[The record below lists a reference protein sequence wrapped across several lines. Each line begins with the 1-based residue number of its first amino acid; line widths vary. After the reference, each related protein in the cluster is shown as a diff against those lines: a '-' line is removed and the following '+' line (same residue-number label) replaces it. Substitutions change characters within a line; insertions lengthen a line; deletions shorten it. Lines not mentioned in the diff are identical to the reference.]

1 MMYTAAGGHKRQNG
15 KSRRGRS
22 SRPISVRK
30 RIGIALLII
39 VLFAVVG
46 TLLLDLRVRPI
57 IEKTT
62 QYQAGITAEGIL
74 NAAIADVIDEE
85 SFTYDDLVTV
95 KYDESGKVT
104 AIEANMRLINQLK
117 SRTALVINEEIKQIE
132 HHDLNISLGTALG
145 IHMFYGR
152 GPSIPIKL
160 MPKGY
165 ADTQIL
171 SSFTS
176 AGINQTLHRII
187 ITVTTDISTII
198 PGYTSS
204 VTVKTTFVVAETVIV
219 GTVPEAFTNVLT
231 APENLVDTLNDF
243 GSITHY
249 DPGN

>member
-1 MMYTAAGGHKRQNG
+1 
-15 KSRRGRS
+15 
-22 SRPISVRK
+22 VRK
-30 RIGIALLII
+30 RIGITLLII
-39 VLFAVVG
+39 VLIAVIG
-46 TLLLDLRVRPI
+46 TLLLDSRVRPI

-62 QYQAGITAEGIL
+62 QYQASITAEGIL
-74 NAAIADVIDEE
+74 NTAIADVIAEDN
-85 SFTYDDLVTV
+85 FTYDELVSV

-104 AIEANMRLINQLK
+104 SIAANMRLINQLK
-117 SRTALVINEEIKQIE
+117 ARSALVINEKIKQIE

-187 ITVTTDISTII
+187 LTVATDISAVI
-198 PGYTSS
+198 PGFTSS
-204 VTVKTTFVVAETVIV
+204 VSVKTNFIIAETVIV
-219 GTVPEAFTNVLT
+219 GNVPEAFTNVLT
-231 APENLVDTLNDF
+231 AQENLVDTLNDF
-243 GSITHY
+243 GSVTHY
-249 DPGN
+249 DPGQ

>member
-1 MMYTAAGGHKRQNG
+1 MMNTALGNHRHIIRP
-15 KSRRGRS
+15 RRGRT
-22 SRPISVRK
+22 SRRMPVRK
-30 RIGIALLII
+30 RIGIALLVIAII
-39 VLFAVVG
+39 AVTG
-46 TLLLDLRVRPI
+46 TLLLDMRVRPI

-62 QYQAGITAEGIL
+62 QYQASITAEGIL
-74 NAAIADVIDEE
+74 NTAIADVIDED

-95 KYDESGKVT
+95 KYDEAGKIT

-117 SRTALVINEEIKQIE
+117 SRTALVINEEIKHIE
-132 HHDLNISLGTALG
+132 DHELDISLGTALG

-152 GPSIPIKL
+152 GPAIPIKL

-187 ITVTTDISTII
+187 LTVSADISTII

-204 VTVKTTFVVAETVIV
+204 VNVKTTFVVAETVIV

-231 APENLVDTLNDF
+231 AQDNLVDTLNDF